1 MSEWFS
7 VFLTNWKSELFKL
20 LLHKDSNLFS
30 SKWISWWFN
39 KSVKDSDDSVIM
51 SLVITYWFNA
61 KATKSTL

>member
-30 SKWISWWFN
+30 SKWISWGFN
-39 KSVKDSDDSVIM
+39 KSVKDSNDSVIM